1 MTKTLKVLAAV
12 AVFTLSTLPLAAQS
26 TAFNTAFDFDA
37 AQTAA
42 TGSAQ
47 YLLTHPKALARYLG
61 LSADQ
66 STQLQTLWATL
77 QTAETALHTAR
88 GPLCTT
94 LRTDVSAANADPA
107 TVGADSLNLYNNKQQ
122 EIAARKTFDT
132 AFTAI
137 LTPTQAT
144 KYTTLK
150 QIAHLDNGPGT
161 DILGDCPPPSS

>member
-1 MTKTLKVLAAV
+1 MTKTLKVLATV
-12 AVFTLSTLPLAAQS
+12 AVLSLSTLPLAAQS
-26 TAFNTAFDFDA
+26 SAFDFDA
-37 AQTAA
+37 AKADA
-42 TGSAQ
+42 SGSAQ

-66 STQLQTLWATL
+66 STQLQTLWTAL
-77 QTAETALHTAR
+77 QTAETSVHQAR

-94 LRTDVSAANADPA
+94 LRTDISAANANPA
-107 TVGADSLNLYNNKQQ
+107 TVGTDSLNLYNNKQQ
-122 EIAARKTFDT
+122 AIAARKTFDT
-132 AFTAI
+132 SFTAI

-161 DILGDCPPPSS
+161 DILGECPPPSS

>member
-12 AVFTLSTLPLAAQS
+12 AVLTLATLPLAAQS
-26 TAFNTAFDFDA
+26 AVFDFDA
-37 AQTAA
+37 AKVDA

-47 YLLTHPKALARYLG
+47 YLLTHPKALAKYLG

-66 STQLQTLWATL
+66 STQLQTLWTTL
-77 QTAETALHTAR
+77 QTAEKSLHTAR
-88 GPLCTT
+88 GPLCAT

-161 DILGDCPPPSS
+161 DILGECPPPSS